1 MASDSIDESKA
12 SDPCHPHDSIEKNT
26 PASVPIVTAAL
37 ILQRYLNVGLLRTE
51 EEGHW

>member
-1 MASDSIDESKA
+1 MNQKFPILVR
-12 SDPCHPHDSIEKNT
+12 PHDSIEKNT